1 MDWIKEYLNYL
12 ENNQR
17 YSFNTI
23 SSYRIDL
30 YQFDEFIK
38 NTFDIDIL
46 EVNRIHVNDWIMN
59 LSQSGLKAS
68 TINRKIVSLSS
79 FYNYLLNKEIISKN
93 PIKNIS
99 KPKIPMRIPQYI
111 KLKDLSPY
119 DFENTNKSEIKNDY
133 EAIRNILIIEM
144 LYQTGI
150 RRSELINLKNED
162 IDLNRKTIKILG
174 KRNKERYVPFTN
186 NLKKIIIEYLDI
198 KNIFFNNKE
207 VDDKFFLLNSG
218 KKLYDKFVY
227 RTVNNYLSSINYISQ
242 KSPHILRHTFATH
255 LLHEGAD
262 LNAIKE
268 LLGHSSLASTQIYA
282 HSSIERIKQVYS
294 KSHPRS

>member
-111 KLKDLSPY
+111 KL
-119 DFENTNKSEIKNDY
+119 
-133 EAIRNILIIEM
+133 
-144 LYQTGI
+144 
-150 RRSELINLKNED
+150 
-162 IDLNRKTIKILG
+162 
-174 KRNKERYVPFTN
+174 
-186 NLKKIIIEYLDI
+186 
-198 KNIFFNNKE
+198 
-207 VDDKFFLLNSG
+207 
-218 KKLYDKFVY
+218 
-227 RTVNNYLSSINYISQ
+227 
-242 KSPHILRHTFATH
+242 
-255 LLHEGAD
+255 
-262 LNAIKE
+262 
-268 LLGHSSLASTQIYA
+268 
-282 HSSIERIKQVYS
+282 
-294 KSHPRS
+294 

>member
-1 MDWIKEYLNYL
+1 MKVVEPV
-12 ENNQR
+12 
-17 YSFNTI
+17 
-23 SSYRIDL
+23 SYTHLDVYKRQDL

-207 VDDKFFLLNSG
+207 VDDKSVS
-218 KKLYDKFVY
+218 Y
-227 RTVNNYLSSINYISQ
+227 
-242 KSPHILRHTFATH
+242 TH
-255 LLHEGAD
+255 LDVYKRQEV
-262 LNAIKE
+262 
-268 LLGHSSLASTQIYA
+268 IYVD
-282 HSSIERIKQVYS
+282 SRIK
-294 KSHPRS
+294 RR

>member
-119 DFENTNKSEIKNDY
+119 DFENTNKSEIK
-133 EAIRNILIIEM
+133 
-144 LYQTGI
+144 
-150 RRSELINLKNED
+150 K
-162 IDLNRKTIKILG
+162 
-174 KRNKERYVPFTN
+174 
-186 NLKKIIIEYLDI
+186 
-198 KNIFFNNKE
+198 
-207 VDDKFFLLNSG
+207 
-218 KKLYDKFVY
+218 
-227 RTVNNYLSSINYISQ
+227 
-242 KSPHILRHTFATH
+242 
-255 LLHEGAD
+255 
-262 LNAIKE
+262 
-268 LLGHSSLASTQIYA
+268 
-282 HSSIERIKQVYS
+282 
-294 KSHPRS
+294 